1 MDALTFI
8 VHKLLNF
15 QISLKIYHWQ
25 TTSYSRHKAT
35 DNLYERISDKIDK
48 FVETLQGSRGTRA
61 EFTNKCNIKL
71 NNFSDVDGKN
81 LLLTFKTWLE
91 NDLAKLL
98 DKKETDLINIR
109 DDMLGD
115 VNQTLYLFTLN

>member
-8 VHKLLNF
+8 VHKLLHF
-15 QISLKIYHWQ
+15 QVSLKIYHWQ

-35 DNLYERISDKIDK
+35 DNLYGLISDKIDK
-48 FVETLQGSRGTRA
+48 FVETLQGTRGTRA
-61 EFTNKCNIKL
+61 EFTSKCNIKL

-81 LLLTFKTWLE
+81 LLLAFKTWLE

-98 DKKETDLINIR
+98 DKKETDLINMR